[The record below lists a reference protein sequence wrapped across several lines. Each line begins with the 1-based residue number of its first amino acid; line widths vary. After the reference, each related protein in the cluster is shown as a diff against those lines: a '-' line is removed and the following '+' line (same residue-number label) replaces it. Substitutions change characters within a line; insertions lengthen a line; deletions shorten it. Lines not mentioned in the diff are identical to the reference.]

1 MAHGGC
7 SLKKVIIL
15 DRDGVINEDSDA
27 YIKSVDEWHPYPTA
41 FQAIARLGAAGW
53 TVAVATNQS
62 GVGRGY
68 YSGETLT
75 AIHETMLEKARL
87 AGGEITRVL
96 HCPHRPEAGC
106 DCRKPKPGM
115 LLQLQRDLAIPSLE
129 GSWMVGDSLRDIQAG
144 IAAGCRT
151 ALVETGKGQRYVD
164 QVRSAFPSTWIC
176 HDLDDFVTRITRDQ
190 AG

>member
-1 MAHGGC
+1 M
-7 SLKKVIIL
+7 IIL